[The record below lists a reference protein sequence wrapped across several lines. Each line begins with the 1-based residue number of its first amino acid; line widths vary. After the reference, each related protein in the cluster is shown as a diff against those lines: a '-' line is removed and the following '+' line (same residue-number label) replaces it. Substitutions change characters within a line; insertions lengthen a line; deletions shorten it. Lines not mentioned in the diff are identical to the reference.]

1 MIGTLILPRLFVL
14 ELSELVTLL
23 SAVDRARS
31 IAMASDV
38 GFRVSGAPLRSSG
51 FLGGCLDPGFQD
63 CSGVAGFGVQTVWLR
78 KCECESQDLGGWA

>member
-1 MIGTLILPRLFVL
+1 MLPRLFVL

-38 GFRVSGAPLRSSG
+38 GFRVSGALLQSCRAWGSD
-51 FLGGCLDPGFQD
+51 CLAKDM
-63 CSGVAGFGVQTVWLR
+63 
-78 KCECESQDLGGWA
+78 